1 MKEVAVTASVL
12 SADFSSLGK
21 SLEDAKAAGCDYIH
35 LDVMDGAFVPNIT
48 IGQPVAKALDRVTP
62 LPMDAH
68 LMVEEPGRY
77 VADFALPSVEYIVV
91 HPEACRHLDRVL
103 QQIAEAGKKP
113 GVALNPATP
122 VREVECVL
130 EAVGMVLVMSV
141 NPGFSGQKFIPYTL
155 KKIEEV
161 RKMIDATGKK
171 IWLGVDGGIDDR
183 TAPRVREAG
192 GDFLISG
199 SYLFGAKEGMA
210 AAVRKLKG
218 K

>member
-1 MKEVAVTASVL
+1 MRQIAVTASVL
-12 SADFSSLGK
+12 SADFSRLGESLA
-21 SLEDAKAAGCDYIH
+21 DAKAAGCDYIH

-48 IGQPVAKALDRVTP
+48 IGQPVVKALDRVTP

-68 LMVEEPGRY
+68 LMVEDPGRY
-77 VADFALPSVEYIVV
+77 VEGFALPNVEYIVV

-103 QQIAEAGKKP
+103 QQIAELGKKP

-122 VREVECVL
+122 VSAVECVL
-130 EAVGMVLVMSV
+130 ESVGMALVMSV
-141 NPGFSGQKFIPYTL
+141 NPGFGGQKFIPYTL
-155 KKIEEV
+155 KKIEKL
-161 RKMIDATGKK
+161 RKAIDATGKD
-171 IWLGVDGGIDDR
+171 IWLGVDGGIDDI